1 MHNASLPQAGE
12 AVDPALP
19 APSLGLGNLWASNL
33 PSEASQLMQTASAN
47 HAGEAM
53 DQNKRASFGGI
64 HFFAERNDLLSFFNS
79 SLGSD
84 KMALVIDA
92 PSIHNRTLRVLATK
106 DVPGDAVVMSCHS
119 HFETWEQEQ
128 APYCHS
134 LPTGTKVAL
143 ARVQFVDDGHVEVV
157 VWMEHKLDGS
167 CVHDCEKFSHIAERV
182 IFQSMFLQR
191 PSVAEFLEDSTVL
204 NTNDL
209 SPARRKSLR
218 GAIPKA

>member
-12 AVDPALP
+12 VVDQALP
-19 APSLGLGNLWASNL
+19 APSLGIGTLWSAHL
-33 PSEASQLMQTASAN
+33 TSEASHLMQTASAN
-47 HAGEAM
+47 HGGEAM
-53 DQNKRASFGGI
+53 DQNKRAFFGGI
-64 HFFAERNDLLSFFNS
+64 HFFAKRNDLLSFFNS

-84 KMALVIDA
+84 RTALVIDA

-134 LPTGTKVAL
+134 LPKGTKVAL

-191 PSVAEFLEDSTVL
+191 PSVAEFLWDSTVID
-204 NTNDL
+204 TNDL